1 MFVFR
6 SLVTG
11 FVGACFVLLA
21 MYEPPPR
28 IEPARLA
35 SCASLAEV
43 QTYTRNEH
51 PATIVDVAASVP
63 ASQIASFVHL
73 ESGEHVA
80 TVDDAPVA
88 NDLAAGVAVAAHAR
102 SFVDLGI
109 EGPTGVR
116 RVLLLIH

>member
-11 FVGACFVLLA
+11 FAGACFVLLA
-21 MYEPPPR
+21 LYEPPR
-28 IEPARLA
+28 VEPAPEA
-35 SCASLAEV
+35 NG
-43 QTYTRNEH
+43 TREAVSRTEH
-51 PATIVDVAASVP
+51 PATIVDVAANVP

-88 NDLAAGVAVAAHAR
+88 NDMSAGVAVAAHAR

-109 EGPTGVR
+109 EGPTGAR
-116 RVLLLIH
+116 RVLVLIH